1 MAASTATPASPPPP
15 TDPGSSGTRAGA
27 DRFVATSWIGR
38 WGFAA
43 GLAVIFVLG
52 FAVRLNGI
60 FRGGGLFGLGNYDDG
75 VYFAAAL
82 GLVNGLLP
90 YRDVMLLHPPG
101 VVLALAPFAA
111 LSWLIGEP
119 WAVAVARLSWMGLG
133 ALNAVLCGLVIRPL
147 GRLAALVAALYY
159 ALSIGAV
166 YVEHTVLL
174 EPPATTVLLLALV
187 ITRLL
192 GPSTGVRTGHYV
204 AAGLLL
210 GLSPVMKIWGVIA
223 VLVVAGGIVYRR
235 GWRPGLTTLFAAMA
249 SCAALC
255 LPFFLSAPSQMWRMV
270 VVAQVGRRRVSESE
284 IERLNDVLGVR
295 EWLSG
300 TPRVTVGLVV
310 AGLVVL
316 AALVVCVVRAE
327 LRVLAALLLTHGA
340 LVMTTPMW
348 FLHYAGLTP
357 APIALALG
365 GALAVL
371 LAWCGARARWLPP
384 VVAGVAALAVL
395 VLAIPMTKVDLGGRT
410 FPARTLAA
418 GIENRPGCVT
428 TDWPMAL
435 LLMDRLQRDIDG
447 GCRLVVDL
455 GGYSYYL
462 IDSPYAQ
469 ESRRRNEDWQRL
481 ALEYYRTGDA
491 VISIRFSTETGFS
504 KETARTIESWPIL
517 VESGRYEIRKP
528 QPAGG

>member
-1 MAASTATPASPPPP
+1 MATPTATSTTP
-15 TDPGSSGTRAGA
+15 TTDTDHPTSGDGSHGDGPHP
-27 DRFVATSWIGR
+27 SWLTR

-43 GLAVIFVLG
+43 GLAAIFLLA

-60 FRGGGLFGLGNYDDG
+60 FQGAGLFGLGNYDDG

-90 YRDVMLLHPPG
+90 YQDFMLLHPPG

-119 WAVAVARLSWMGLG
+119 YAIAVARLSWMGLG

-147 GRLAALVAALYY
+147 GRLAGLVAALYY

-166 YVEHTVLL
+166 YVEHTALL

-192 GPSTGVRTGHYV
+192 GSATGLRTGHYV
-204 AAGLLL
+204 VAGLLL
-210 GLSPVMKIWGVIA
+210 GLSPVLKIWGVVA
-223 VLVVAGGIVYRR
+223 VLVVVGGIVYRR

-255 LPFFLSAPSQMWRMV
+255 LPFFLAAPGQMWRMV
-270 VVAQVGRRRVSESE
+270 VVAQVGRRRVNESE

-300 TPRVTVGLVV
+300 PPRITAGLVV
-310 AGLVVL
+310 VGLVVL
-316 AALVVCVVRAE
+316 ASLVVCLVRAE
-327 LRVLAALLLTHGA
+327 LRVIAALLVTHGA

-357 APIALALG
+357 APIALSLG
-365 GALAVL
+365 GALAVV

-384 VVAGVAALAVL
+384 PVAGVAALAVL

-418 GIENRPGCVT
+418 GVQDRPGCVT

-435 LLMDRLQRDIDG
+435 LLMDTMQRDIDR
-447 GCRLVVDL
+447 GCRFVVDL

-462 IDSPYAQ
+462 FDSPYAT
-469 ESRRRNEDWQRL
+469 ESRRKNEDWQRL

-491 VISIRFSTETGFS
+491 VISIRFDTGTGFS
-504 KETARTIESWPIL
+504 KETARTLESWPVI
-517 VESGRYEIRKP
+517 VEAGRYEIREP
-528 QPAGG
+528 QPPER